1 MQGPT
6 STGKT
11 SLVAHLAA
19 QTGHRCVRINN
30 HEQTDLQV
38 QLLCPPADSVI
49 QSAVHVQCA
58 ALIKAPL
65 GRPDQADFAA
75 SWKGKLGGFQS
86 RLSQACHAG
95 VPGQLRGG

>member
-58 ALIKAPL
+58 ALLKAP
-65 GRPDQADFAA
+65 QAVQ
-75 SWKGKLGGFQS
+75 LGGFRS